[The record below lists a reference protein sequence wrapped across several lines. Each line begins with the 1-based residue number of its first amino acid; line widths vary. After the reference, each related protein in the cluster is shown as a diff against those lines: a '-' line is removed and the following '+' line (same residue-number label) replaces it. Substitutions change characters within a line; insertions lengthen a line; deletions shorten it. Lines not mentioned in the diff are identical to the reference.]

1 MTRTTDK
8 ENQGVIVTGGT
19 LSARN
24 MAVGKNAKISNREHS
39 NNRVDTVLQE
49 LLAEISR
56 LIDNLEKSHVESEK
70 IEAAK
75 LAKTELEKDSP
86 NFFIAKT
93 MLLPLLDAIKAIGSV
108 AGIVISIKKLL
119 GIVAP

>member
-39 NNRVDTVLQE
+39 NNSVDPLLQE
-49 LLAEISR
+49 LLSEISR
-56 LIDNLEKSHVESEK
+56 LIENLEKSHVESERV
-70 IEAAK
+70 EAAK
-75 LAKTELEKDSP
+75 LAKIELEKDSP
-86 NFFIAKT
+86 NFFVAKS
-93 MLLPLLDAIKAIGSV
+93 MLLSLLDGIKAVGSV
-108 AGIVISIKKLL
+108 AGTVISIKKLL
-119 GIVAP
+119 GIIAP